1 MEVGKSK
8 EGYAYV
14 GEGYKNKENAAHA
27 SDYILKA
34 YMRSDTKEGLHVAVD
49 QIKFRVVCGG
59 YVILLKRYGPLIL
72 RSKSYS
78 SSIPS

>member
-1 MEVGKSK
+1 MEVGKNK

-34 YMRSDTKEGLHVAVD
+34 HMRSDTKEGLHVAVD
-49 QIKFRVVCGG
+49 QINFR
-59 YVILLKRYGPLIL
+59 GPSSEVDAEVARI
-72 RSKSYS
+72 RSLVYTLGCTC
-78 SSIPS
+78 